1 MVSASEQKLL
11 SNVASGTV
19 VDEATE
25 REEYIVAGYLPQN
38 RGNRSTNRVGA
49 AVSRRLRTADWN
61 ISPTNL
67 KYKADGMFVTGNGD
81 SVTVLVDFG
90 IKSKNRDVA
99 EGVAA
104 TVCTWAQV

>member
-1 MVSASEQKLL
+1 M
-11 SNVASGTV
+11 
-19 VDEATE
+19 
-25 REEYIVAGYLPQN
+25 AGYLPQN

-104 TVCTWAQV
+104 TVCTWAQVEGLVSIDSMESGAFFVRFKYVAKT